1 MPEPGSIDEKDLH
14 AYVDG
19 QLDAGRRSE
28 VEAWLAARP
37 EDAAMIADWQ
47 AQNDDLRALFSGYGR
62 SDPRDPELLL
72 TPQPKPTRRLR
83 HLPFRQMAASLILLG
98 AGIAIGQAMP
108 SLLGRAPLSVQQT
121 AAALPQEA
129 RSAFL
134 IYASD
139 VRHPVEVGA
148 DEQEHL
154 AAWLGKRLDHPL
166 SIPDLSRFGYRL
178 VGGRLV
184 PVGGKAGAMLMY
196 EDTGGERITV
206 LAGRNDANRT
216 TSFRYANEG
225 TIETFYWID
234 GPVGYALSGE
244 ISRER
249 LRVIAEECYRQFEG

>member
-1 MPEPGSIDEKDLH
+1 MPDPGSIDEKDLH

-19 QLDAGRRSE
+19 QLDAARSRE
-28 VEAWLAARP
+28 VEAWLEAYPA
-37 EDAAMIADWQ
+37 DAAMVADWQ
-47 AQNDDLRALFSGYGR
+47 KQNEDIRALFSGYAR
-62 SDPRDPELLL
+62 SEPRDPELLL
-72 TPQPKPTRRLR
+72 TPQPKAARWLR
-83 HLPFRQMAASLILLG
+83 HFPFRQMAASVVLLG
-98 AGIAIGQAMP
+98 VGIMIGQAMP
-108 SLLGRAPLSVQQT
+108 SLVEKEPLLPQT
-121 AAALPQEA
+121 VAALPQEA

-166 SIPDLSRFGYRL
+166 RIPDLSRFGYRL

-184 PVGGKAGAMLMY
+184 PVSGKAGAMLMY
-196 EDTGGERITV
+196 EDAGGERITV

-216 TSFRYANEG
+216 TSFRYATEG

-249 LRVIAEECYRQFEG
+249 LRTIAEECYRQFEG

>member
-1 MPEPGSIDEKDLH
+1 MPDPGSIDEKDLH

-28 VEAWLAARP
+28 VEAWLAAHP
-37 EDAAMIADWQ
+37 EDAAMVADWR
-47 AQNDDLRALFSGYGR
+47 AQNDDIRALFSGHAR
-62 SDPRDPELLL
+62 SDLRDPELLL
-72 TPQPKPTRRLR
+72 TQQPMAARRLR
-83 HLPFRQMAASLILLG
+83 HLPFRQMAASLVLLG
-98 AGIAIGQAMP
+98 AGIAIGQAIP
-108 SLLGRAPLSVQQT
+108 SFLERTPVSPQT
-121 AAALPQEA
+121 VAALPEQA

-154 AAWLGKRLDHPL
+154 SAWLGKRLDHPL
-166 SIPDLSRFGYRL
+166 RIPDLSRFGYRL

-184 PVGGKAGAMLMY
+184 PVSGKAGAMLMY
-196 EDTGGERITV
+196 EDAGGERITV

-216 TSFRYANEG
+216 TSFRYATEG
-225 TIETFYWID
+225 TVETFYWID

-249 LRVIAEECYRQFEG
+249 LREIAEECYRQFEG

>member
-19 QLDAGRRSE
+19 QLDAARRSE
-28 VEAWLAARP
+28 VEAWLAAHP
-37 EDAAMIADWQ
+37 DDAAMIADWQ
-47 AQNDDLRALFSGYGR
+47 AQNDDIRALFSGYAR
-62 SDPRDPELLL
+62 SEPRDPELLRAA
-72 TPQPKPTRRLR
+72 QPKPARRLR
-83 HLPFRQMAASLILLG
+83 HLPLRQMAASLILLG

-121 AAALPQEA
+121 VAALPQEA

-154 AAWLGKRLDHPL
+154 AAWLSKRLDHPL

-196 EDTGGERITV
+196 EDAGGERITV

-216 TSFRYANEG
+216 TSFRYATEG

-249 LRVIAEECYRQFEG
+249 LREIAEECYRQFEG

>member
-19 QLDAGRRSE
+19 QLDARRSRE
-28 VEAWLAARP
+28 VEAWLAVHP
-37 EDAAMIADWQ
+37 EDAAMVADWR
-47 AQNDDLRALFSGYGR
+47 AQNDDIRALFSNYAHNAPCDR
-62 SDPRDPELLL
+62 ELLSK
-72 TPQPKPTRRLR
+72 TATARPG
-83 HLPFRQMAASLILLG
+83 LPFRQMAASVVLLG
-98 AGIAIGQAMP
+98 AGIFVGQAMP
-108 SLLGRAPLSVQQT
+108 TLIGKDPAPTVQT
-121 AAALPQEA
+121 VAALPQEA

-196 EDTGGERITV
+196 EDAGGERITV

-216 TSFRYANEG
+216 TSFRYATEG

-249 LRVIAEECYRQFEG
+249 LREIAEECYRQFEG

>member
-1 MPEPGSIDEKDLH
+1 MPDPGSIDEKDLH

-28 VEAWLAARP
+28 IEAWLATHP
-37 EDAAMIADWQ
+37 EDAATVAEWQ
-47 AQNDDLRALFSGYGR
+47 AQNNHIRTLFSGHARHAPGDEALLSGPRPVPPRR
-62 SDPRDPELLL
+62 SF
-72 TPQPKPTRRLR
+72 
-83 HLPFRQMAASLILLG
+83 PFRQMAASLVLLG
-98 AGIAIGQAMP
+98 AGIVIGQAMP
-108 SLLGRAPLSVQQT
+108 ALMERAPAPLPQM
-121 AAALPQEA
+121 AEALPEQA

-154 AAWLGKRLDHPL
+154 SAWLGKRLDHPL
-166 SIPDLSRFGYRL
+166 RIPDLSRFGYRL

-184 PVGGKAGAMLMY
+184 PVSGKAGAMLMY
-196 EDTGGERITV
+196 EDAGGERITV

-216 TSFRYANEG
+216 TSFRYATEG
-225 TIETFYWID
+225 TVETFYWID

-249 LRVIAEECYRQFEG
+249 LREIAEECYRQFEG

>member
-19 QLDAGRRSE
+19 QLDARRSRE
-28 VEAWLAARP
+28 VEAWLAAHP
-37 EDAAMIADWQ
+37 EDAAMVADWR
-47 AQNDDLRALFSGYGR
+47 AQNDDIRALFSGHAR

-72 TPQPKPTRRLR
+72 KPETKAPRSPW
-83 HLPFRQMAASLILLG
+83 HLPLRQMTASLVLLG
-98 AGIAIGQAMP
+98 AGIAIGQTMP
-108 SLLGRAPLSVQQT
+108 SLLERAPLSPQT
-121 AAALPQEA
+121 VAALPQEA

-196 EDTGGERITV
+196 EDAGGERITV

-216 TSFRYANEG
+216 TSFRYATEG

-249 LRVIAEECYRQFEG
+249 LRQIAEECYQQFAG

>member
-1 MPEPGSIDEKDLH
+1 MPDPGSIDEKDLH

-19 QLDAGRRSE
+19 QLDAARSRE
-28 VEAWLAARP
+28 VEAWLAAHP
-37 EDAAMIADWQ
+37 EDAAMVADWR
-47 AQNDDLRALFSGYGR
+47 AQNDGIRALFSNCAR
-62 SDPRDPELLL
+62 SEPGDPELLL
-72 TPQPKPTRRLR
+72 KPEAKAMRRPR
-83 HLPFRQMAASLILLG
+83 PFPLRQMAASLVLLG
-98 AGIAIGQAMP
+98 AGMAIGQAMP

-154 AAWLGKRLDHPL
+154 AAWLSKRLDHPL

-196 EDTGGERITV
+196 EDAGGERITV
-206 LAGRNDANRT
+206 LAGRNDANPT
-216 TSFRYANEG
+216 TSFRYATEG

-244 ISRER
+244 ISRKR
-249 LRVIAEECYRQFEG
+249 LREIAEECYRQFEG